1 MQFRRTRKLRVV
13 ARMDMTP
20 LINVV
25 FLLMLFFLLSGTFV
39 TRTEIPIQAARAV
52 GAPVFGEKDLSIT
65 LAYGEGGPNA
75 KGAVYVNDVAVSDMS
90 ELSRVLAEARAERP
104 DLRVLIRPDARIPSA
119 RLIEVLGIVRAVGV
133 GQCSIAAEPLE
144 PGEGK

>member
-39 TRTEIPIQAARAV
+39 ARMEIPIETARAE
-52 GAPVFGEKDLSIT
+52 GAPAYGEKDLSIT

-75 KGAVYVNDVAVSDMS
+75 KGTLYANDVEVLDIA
-90 ELSRVLAEARAERP
+90 ELSRILAEARAERP
-104 DLRVLIRPDARIPSA
+104 DLRVLIRPDARISSA
-119 RLIEVLGIVRAVGV
+119 RLIEVLGIVRAAGV
-133 GQCSIAAEPLE
+133 DRCSIAAEPLE
-144 PGEGK
+144 QGAGK